1 MAVRKLRSKIFLALG
16 LVVLFL
22 VLVVAALP
30 LWFPWALRPI
40 AKRYGATYADY
51 QRVGYQRFQ
60 LSNVAFTNGST
71 HIHAQQ
77 VTGFVPTAWL
87 WRHWAGTRNQQFLDV
102 RSWQYTA

>member
-22 VLVVAALP
+22 VLVIAALP

-40 AKRYGATYADY
+40 AKRYGATYTSY

-60 LSNVAFTNGST
+60 LSNFTLTNGPT
-71 HIHAQQ
+71 YVQAQA
-77 VTGFVPTAWL
+77 VTGFVPTVWL
-87 WRHWAGTRNQQFLDV
+87 WRHWNGARDQQFLNV
-102 RSWQYTA
+102 RS